1 MSFSAQASTAAFSAQ
16 DHACMAEALRLA
28 ERGINTT
35 APNPRVGCVIVRDG
49 EVVGRGWHVRAGEPH
64 AEVFALRE
72 AGDMARGATAYVTLE
87 PCAHTGRTPPCADA
101 LIAAGVARVVIA
113 VGDSNPLVAGQGA
126 QRLRAAGIA
135 VDTGLLQAQATALNG
150 GFLRR
155 IGGGLPWLRMKTA
168 SSLDGRTAMASG
180 ESQWITGAAA
190 RADVQ
195 CWRAR
200 SSAIITGIGSVLA
213 DDSRLSVRLPA
224 DAHQREDQAARQPL
238 RVVLDSNLRLP
249 AQAQML
255 KEPGETL
262 VLTRA
267 DSLSAGGQRVQLLQ
281 RAGAE
286 VKAVA
291 TGAHGR
297 LCPRAVMRELA
308 RRQCNEVLL
317 EAGAMLNAA
326 FLQAGVVDEWLLYQ
340 APTMLG
346 SSARPLIDWPL
357 AQMAQQQRWQLQD
370 CRQIGDDMRMTLIPV
385 VAEAGASQASSSQ
398 KGE

>member
-1 MSFSAQASTAAFSAQ
+1 MQFSAL
-16 DHACMAEALRLA
+16 DHAAMAEALRLA
-28 ERGINTT
+28 ERGLTT
-35 APNPRVGCVIVRDG
+35 TDPNPRVGCVIVREG

-72 AGDMARGATAYVTLE
+72 AGERALGATAYVTLE

-101 LIAAGVARVVIA
+101 LIAARVARVVIA
-113 VGDSNPLVAGQGA
+113 VADSNPLVAGQGA
-126 QRLRAAGIA
+126 QRLRAAGIV
-135 VDTGLLQAQATALNG
+135 VDVGLLEAQARALNA

-155 IGGGLPWLRMKTA
+155 IAGGLPWLRMKTA

-180 ESQWITGAAA
+180 ESQWITGEAA

-200 SSAIITGIGSVLA
+200 SSAIITGIASVMI
-213 DDSRLSVRLPA
+213 DDSRLSVRLA
-224 DAHQREDQAARQPL
+224 GAERQPL
-238 RVVLDSNLRLP
+238 RVVLDSQLRLSP
-249 AQAQML
+249 QAKLLQ
-255 KEPGETL
+255 EPGTTL

-267 DSLSAGGQRVQLLQ
+267 DSLSTAGQRLQLLQ

-291 TGAHGR
+291 TGANGR

-308 RRQCNEVLL
+308 KRQCNDVLL
-317 EAGAMLNAA
+317 EAGATLNAA
-326 FLQAGVVDEWLLYQ
+326 FLQAGLVDEWLMYQ
-340 APTMLG
+340 APTLLG
-346 SSARPLIDWPL
+346 ASARPLVSLP
-357 AQMAQQQRWQLQD
+357 MEHMSQQRRWALQD
-370 CRQIGDDMRMTLIPV
+370 CRQIGDDMRMILTPV
-385 VAEAGASQASSSQ
+385 ADVAGDPAE

>member
-1 MSFSAQASTAAFSAQ
+1 MTFSAT

-28 ERGINTT
+28 ERGLNTT

-72 AGDMARGATAYVTLE
+72 AGEMARGATAYVTLE

-113 VGDSNPLVAGQGA
+113 VADSNPLVAGQGA
-126 QRLRAAGIA
+126 QRLRAAGIG
-135 VDTGLLQAQATALNG
+135 VETGLMQAQATALNA

-155 IGGGLPWLRMKTA
+155 IAGGLPWLRMKTA

-213 DDSRLSVRLPA
+213 DDSRLSVRLP
-224 DAHQREDQAARQPL
+224 QTERQPL
-238 RVVLDSNLRLP
+238 RVVLDSNLRLSP
-249 AQAQML
+249 QAQML

-286 VKAVA
+286 VQAVA

-317 EAGAMLNAA
+317 EAGATLNAA

-340 APTMLG
+340 APTVLG

-370 CRQIGDDMRMTLIPV
+370 CRQIGDDMRLTLVPV
-385 VAEAGASQASSSQ
+385 AIATGGPQAGLAQ